1 MQLLLKQKRGQ
12 EKYGVLSLIIMKIY
26 GYTYYVDA
34 TTGEIIGGSHSDE
47 LINEKILLED
57 ENNLIEK

>member
-1 MQLLLKQKRGQ
+1 MQLLLKQRRGQ
-12 EKYGVLSLIIMKIY
+12 EKYGVLSLIIMKVY

>member
-1 MQLLLKQKRGQ
+1 MR
-12 EKYGVLSLIIMKIY
+12 VC

-47 LINEKILLED
+47 LANEKILMED
-57 ENNLIEK
+57 ENNLIEKY

>member
-1 MQLLLKQKRGQ
+1 MQLLLKQRRGQ
-12 EKYGVLSLIIMKIY
+12 EKYGVLSLIIKKVY